1 MLITFEGLD
10 CSGKTTILGLVN
22 EFLNSLNVDFIT
34 TREPGSNNIVNKK
47 IRKIILDKNHPI
59 SPMTEALL
67 YGVDRRENLETNIWP
82 SLEQNKIVIC
92 DRYLDSSLAYQGFGR
107 ELGYKKIL
115 SFQKTITNNTTPDLT
130 IFFDI
135 PVEVSIQR
143 SEEKIEKDRLENE
156 DKEFKKRVYD
166 GYQYIIKK
174 QKKRFKVVDA
184 KKTIEEVF
192 ADVKSILIKSLKLEV

>member
-1 MLITFEGLD
+1 M
-10 CSGKTTILGLVN
+10 
-22 EFLNSLNVDFIT
+22 
-34 TREPGSNNIVNKK
+34 
-47 IRKIILDKNHPI
+47 
-59 SPMTEALL
+59 
-67 YGVDRRENLETNIWP
+67 
-82 SLEQNKIVIC
+82 
-92 DRYLDSSLAYQGFGR
+92 
-107 ELGYKKIL
+107 GYKRIL
-115 SFQKTITNNTTPDLT
+115 SFQKNITNNTIPDLT

-184 KKTIEEVF
+184 KKPIEEVF